1 MDGPA
6 ASAPVDCRLS
16 EAAGTIELVTPRL
29 KLRRARAD
37 DLGAL
42 HAVLSHPD
50 AMRYWSTAPHGDIE
64 QTRAWLA
71 DMIAALPGESD
82 DFVVEF
88 EGRVIGKAGCW
99 RIPEIGFI
107 LHPDAWGQG
116 LAREAVAAAID
127 HAFAAFPIATILADV
142 DPRNAASLAL
152 LAALGFKEAGR
163 ARRTF
168 KIAGEW
174 FDSVYLERHRG

>member
-1 MDGPA
+1 MNDVG
-6 ASAPVDCRLS
+6 
-16 EAAGTIELVTPRL
+16 ETIVTPRL
-29 KLRRARAD
+29 KLRRARPG

-42 HAVLSHPD
+42 HAVLSHSD
-50 AMRYWSTAPHGDIE
+50 AMRYWSTAPHDDIE

-71 DMIAALPGESD
+71 DMIAAQPSESD
-82 DFVVEF
+82 DFVIEL

-107 LHPDAWGQG
+107 LHPDVWGRG
-116 LAREAVAAAID
+116 LAHEALVAVIA
-127 HAFAAFPIATILADV
+127 HAFAAFPIAGILADV

-152 LAALGFKEAGR
+152 LARLGFTETHR

-174 FDSVYLERHRG
+174 CDSVYLELPRG